1 MAALKGGVGKTTTA
15 IHIAAYLAKD
25 AETVLVDSD
34 KNASAL
40 TWSKLDQLPFKV
52 CAIEAAA
59 KYIRSSTHVVID
71 TAARPTAE
79 DLKGIAEGC
88 DLLILPTSAKA
99 LDLVDALI
107 QTANIL
113 DELEANYK
121 VLLTMIPSRRRKAG
135 STKIEQSL
143 KEKQA
148 RKLLNDAGIPVFE
161 SAIVQYTAF
170 ERAPLMGVTVDR
182 YPDRYA
188 QSAWKCYEAVGKEI
202 VNGQI

>member
-1 MAALKGGVGKTTTA
+1 MAALKGGVGKTTSA

-40 TWSKLDQLPFKV
+40 TWSKKELLPFKV
-52 CAIEAAA
+52 CSIEGAA

-71 TAARPTAE
+71 TAARPSAE
-79 DLKGIAEGC
+79 DLKGIAQGC

-99 LDLVDALI
+99 LDLDALI

-113 DELEANYK
+113 DELVANYK
-121 VLLTMIPSRRRKAG
+121 VLLTMIPSRRRKPC
-135 STKIEQSL
+135 SSVIEQSL

-148 RKLLNDAGIPVFE
+148 RSLLASANIPVFE

-170 ERAPLMGVTVDR
+170 ERAPLWGVTVDR

-188 QSAWKCYEAVGKEI
+188 KEAWQCYQGVGQEI
-202 VNGQI
+202 VNGK

>member
-1 MAALKGGVGKTTTA
+1 MAALKGGVGKTTSA
-15 IHIAAYLAKD
+15 IHIAAFLALD

-40 TWSKLDQLPFKV
+40 TWSKHDQLPFKV
-52 CAIEAAA
+52 CSIEGAA

-71 TAARPTAE
+71 TAARPSAE

-99 LDLVDALI
+99 LDLDALI

-113 DELEANYK
+113 DSLDANYK
-121 VLLTMIPSRRRKAG
+121 VLLTMIPSRRRKPG
-135 STKIEQSL
+135 STKLEQSL

-148 RKLLNDAGIPVFE
+148 RKLLASAQIPVFQ

-188 QSAWKCYEAVGKEI
+188 TEAWKCYEAVGEEI
-202 VNGQI
+202 VNGQS